1 MPWRLSGLLKINK
14 ETSTSVNHLKRLDN
28 NEHRINQRIVL
39 IAVTVLIVLRV
50 GKIAL
55 VRGFLK
61 EKYFYSKYRVRSFF
75 YHLQDHEKITHLKM
89 L

>member
-39 IAVTVLIVLRV
+39 IAVTVLIVLRA

-55 VRGFLK
+55 MLGLLK
-61 EKYFYSKYRVRSFF
+61 ESISVANIVFVASFIIC
-75 YHLQDHEKITHLKM
+75 KIMRK
-89 L
+89 